1 MSKEKYTPEQQA
13 ELEKSRTI
21 SDAELLTEL
30 QIPVRSKEKIDFV
43 AAHRAGMGIG
53 IGGDVK
59 GKSGAYLIEK
69 GGKYIVEDGKTR
81 LEVTAGQIERA
92 RHQMLMIL
100 SREAKTNLA
109 LARIGLETI
118 DGLSRY
124 NLLGLMQDKGKSDFE
139 EKAICCSLNSTL
151 GSEAEIGQY
160 EDPETMQEILE
171 SFYAQYPE
179 LNNPEKP
186 FVLEGDF
193 GKVAVKGYKM
203 EYIGD

>member
-1 MSKEKYTPEQQA
+1 MKEKYTPEQQA
-13 ELEKSRTI
+13 KLEKSRTL
-21 SDAELLTEL
+21 SDAELLNDL
-30 QIPVRSKEKIDFV
+30 RIPVRPKEKIDFAKKHIEV
-43 AAHRAGMGIG
+43 SGRM
-53 IGGDVK
+53 
-59 GKSGAYLIEK
+59 GKSEVVIIEE
-69 GGKYIVEDGKTR
+69 GGKYIIKEGEKR
-81 LEVTAGQIERA
+81 LEVTETQIERA
-92 RHQMLMIL
+92 KHEMFKSL
-100 SREAKTNLA
+100 SREAQINLA

-124 NLLGLMQDKGKSDFE
+124 YLSTLMYKKGNVVFE
-139 EKAICCSLNSTL
+139 GEAICCSLGHAL
-151 GSEAEIGQY
+151 GWNADIGKY
-160 EDPETMQEILE
+160 YDPETMQEILE